1 MGMRNWAL
9 AIVACTVLALSLVA
23 ASSLGGEE
31 DDLLVEDDI
40 EEPAS
45 VSPLPVTASE
55 TCCAGDVGSLLN
67 ANYILV
73 STMDGKVTALDV
85 NSNGRVAWTRDTDS
99 SPLLSGTLNSH
110 QLMAD
115 GHPYLLVP
123 SLDGSLYMFNMD
135 SNALD
140 PIPLNTGI
148 SVMVGEDAVAGGSI
162 VSTTGVDPITGQVRY
177 HCTSQKCAQMAAS
190 SRSPFTLI
198 IRRNTQVARAADPIT
213 GCERWNLSV
222 AEYSISL
229 ASSGRSSNNYFSEPT
244 PSMVRFRLRPPD
256 GVISAIS
263 SGGVPIWEQDL
274 NSPIARVWHLFN
286 GRINEISLFDSNN
299 VEALEGLNYEDL
311 HDTPRIEAPFYFG
324 TVNSEPYIIP
334 STAAREDL
342 RRFALT
348 KETARFQPYGTD
360 LAHYGR
366 VLYLHDIALTTL
378 IRRVHEDRERPVEP
392 GSVSNYK
399 GYRSCPMSNAAL
411 LAEGT
416 ELQRVGFG
424 NEERRGDL
432 GWYVFKSI
440 SRLKRNAG
448 NSRLFFDE
456 RYQHNDNE
464 RDSGRY
470 RTNIIERFGKKLNA
484 DEPVSGWWRV
494 GALALCVMLVSMS
507 SVIVIYIQH
516 YRYKVHY
523 ASSTVSE
530 DSIPRSSTKPSAS
543 SLATATTELSPDED
557 LMCGRKLS
565 SHRSISTTASQA
577 VPDPFLEDFIP
588 EKLLGRGGYGVV
600 FNCRHRLDDRSYAV
614 KRIAVSDTTSA
625 VERVKREAKAMAKL
639 NHPGIIRYFH
649 TWMERPPEG
658 WQQAK
663 DKEILKKIRALTDSV
678 NPSLTRSSDGGFRL
692 HSEESSSVEPA
703 QRSKNLNNGRLSS
716 LSCKMMPNGVTS
728 VYSWQAKGAA
738 EFMSSE
744 ALSDSWAN
752 DDQSAS
758 QNTACS
764 STDFDSSCEQ
774 SGPQLVPAIQ
784 SRGVNT
790 ESSGVVFE
798 NASCSEEDC
807 VVGCTRRLSSNT
819 SSGPLEPPA
828 VLVVSE
834 TELHTCKKTKDYI
847 YLYIQME
854 AVQSL
859 QLCQELTLHNW
870 LMVNNR
876 KEDRQLDRMRNWL
889 AQLVCAIDY
898 IHDQGLIHRDLK
910 PQNIFFSADGMNSL
924 KIGDLGLATNYSAA
938 ETGEEMREGAIV
950 SSSRHTSNVG
960 TRLYMSP
967 EQLKGGAYD
976 QKIDVFSLGLIF
988 TEMLIPFQTVME
1000 RNVTL
1005 SRLQSG
1011 ILPKAH
1017 LVKFSSEVKFISWLT
1032 KPDACIRP
1040 SCREIMQSEYLR
1052 DELASL
1058 GMPFT
1063 RSCANFASRA
1073 SEKCS

>member
-1 MGMRNWAL
+1 MRSAQ
-9 AIVACTVLALSLVA
+9 
-23 ASSLGGEE
+23 
-31 DDLLVEDDI
+31 
-40 EEPAS
+40 
-45 VSPLPVTASE
+45 
-55 TCCAGDVGSLLN
+55 
-67 ANYILV
+67 LV
-73 STMDGKVTALDV
+73 SVEK
-85 NSNGRVAWTRDTDS
+85 
-99 SPLLSGTLNSH
+99 
-110 QLMAD
+110 
-115 GHPYLLVP
+115 
-123 SLDGSLYMFNMD
+123 
-135 SNALD
+135 
-140 PIPLNTGI
+140 
-148 SVMVGEDAVAGGSI
+148 
-162 VSTTGVDPITGQVRY
+162 
-177 HCTSQKCAQMAAS
+177 
-190 SRSPFTLI
+190 
-198 IRRNTQVARAADPIT
+198 RRARADI
-213 GCERWNLSV
+213 
-222 AEYSISL
+222 
-229 ASSGRSSNNYFSEPT
+229 
-244 PSMVRFRLRPPD
+244 PP
-256 GVISAIS
+256 G
-263 SGGVPIWEQDL
+263 
-274 NSPIARVWHLFN
+274 
-286 GRINEISLFDSNN
+286 
-299 VEALEGLNYEDL
+299 ALELARSFRVFHKLMVTSREIFKKANASIALFAEQPNVIHQVSYS
-311 HDTPRIEAPFYFG
+311 

-663 DKEILKKIRALTDSV
+663 DKEILKKINSENLSV
-678 NPSLTRSSDGGFRL
+678 FF
-692 HSEESSSVEPA
+692 ESPKISHFEVKSNEFQPA
-703 QRSKNLNNGRLSS
+703 QSSKNLNNGRLSS
-716 LSCKMMPNGVTS
+716 LSGKMMPNGVTS
-728 VYSWQAKGAA
+728 VYNWKAKATA
-738 EFMSSE
+738 EFMSPE

-758 QNTACS
+758 RSTACS

-774 SGPQLVPAIQ
+774 SGI
-784 SRGVNT
+784 NT

-819 SSGPLEPPA
+819 PSGPLEPSA
-828 VLVVSE
+828 VLV
-834 TELHTCKKTKDYI
+834 
-847 YLYIQME
+847 
-854 AVQSL
+854 SL

-950 SSSRHTSNVG
+950 SSSRHTSN
-960 TRLYMSP
+960 
-967 EQLKGGAYD
+967 LKGGAYD

-1073 SEKCS
+1073 SENYLQPGFFVNEKGRDVAVELRVYICDSADDSLISYVVGTVQKRWYASYLLPVLRPSLSAALRSADQPSSLSVGITNSNATTNRLRFSQHSLAASRRRRRAADAIVSPCAHAR